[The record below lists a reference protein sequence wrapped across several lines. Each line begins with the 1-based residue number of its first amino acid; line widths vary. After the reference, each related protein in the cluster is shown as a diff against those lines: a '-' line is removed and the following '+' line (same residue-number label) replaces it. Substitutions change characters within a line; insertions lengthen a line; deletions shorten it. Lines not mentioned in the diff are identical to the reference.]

1 VRALDAV
8 QRWPVGSAAAAVV
21 SPDGVLETCGD
32 VEAVFGLASVTK
44 PLVALAVLVAVE
56 EGALRLDDA
65 AGPAGST
72 VRHLLAHAS
81 GLAMDNQDLV
91 ARPGSRRVYSNS
103 GFEVLGAHLAAV
115 TGIGVADYLR
125 QAVCEPL
132 GLGRTVLAGSPA
144 HGARASVADLA
155 AVAGELLTPGRLLHP
170 STVAEMATV
179 QFPGLVGV
187 VPGFGRQPTN
197 DWGLGVEIRD
207 SKSPHWT
214 GAANSPA
221 TYGHFGRSGTFVW
234 VDPVARL
241 ACVALTD
248 TEFEQWAKNGW
259 PALADAVLAAY
270 GGGD

>member
-1 VRALDAV
+1 MGTLEAVRS
-8 QRWPVGSAAAAVV
+8 WPVGSAAAAVV
-21 SPDGVLETCGD
+21 GPDGVLETCGD
-32 VEAVFGLASVTK
+32 VDSPYGLASVTK

-56 EGALRLDDA
+56 EGALQLDDP
-65 AGPAGST
+65 AGPPGST

-81 GLAMDNQDLV
+81 GLAMDNRDLV
-91 ARPGSRRVYSNS
+91 AKPGTRRVYSNT
-103 GFEVLGAHLAAV
+103 GFDVLGERLDSA
-115 TGIGVADYLR
+115 TGIGLADYLH

-132 GLGRTVLAGSPA
+132 GLRSTVLAGPA
-144 HGARASVADLA
+144 GYGARASVADLA
-155 AVAGELLTPGRLLHP
+155 VVAGELLVPGRLLHP

-214 GAANSPA
+214 GSGNSPA
-221 TYGHFGRSGTFVW
+221 TFGHFGRAGTFVW

-241 ACVALTD
+241 ACIALTD
-248 TEFEQWAKNGW
+248 TEFEQWAKDAW
-259 PALADAVLAAY
+259 PPLADAVLASY
-270 GGGD
+270 SRSP